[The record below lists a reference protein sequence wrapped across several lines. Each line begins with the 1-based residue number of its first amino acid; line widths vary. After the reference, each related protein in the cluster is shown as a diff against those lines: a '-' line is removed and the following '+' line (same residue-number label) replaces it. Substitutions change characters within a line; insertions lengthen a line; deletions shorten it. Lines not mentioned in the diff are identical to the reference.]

1 MLQLTDELEMF
12 LRRQYPGHL
21 CEDSNCPHH
30 SYKHAFGGENH
41 HLSRC
46 KYCNHA
52 HIHLSTH
59 FFIDPPNRSHSR
71 SLTHSLTHAPSHSL
85 AHSLTHSFAHSF
97 ILPLSHSLIY
107 PRTHSL
113 THSFTLSLPPARSFV
128 TVSSIARFPFPYL
141 SFLLENNESQALDQH
156 CAECDAIP
164 GWIGNILRLIETMGA
179 LPEGNPNTKES
190 IKKYFEEVIILVMPF
205 VPLIV
210 VLVFPLS
217 AYLYP

>member
-1 MLQLTDELEMF
+1 MNFANARRLIALVTRNRPEERTTMLQLTDELEMF

-71 SLTHSLTHAPSHSL
+71 SLTHSLTHSCTLPLSRSLTHSL
-85 AHSLTHSFAHSF
+85 IRSLIHPPTLSLTHLSSHSLTHS
-97 ILPLSHSLIY
+97 LIY
-107 PRTHSL
+107 P
-113 THSFTLSLPPARSFV
+113 LPPSRTLFCHGFLYCTISFP
-128 TVSSIARFPFPYL
+128 IF
-141 SFLLENNESQALDQH
+141 
-156 CAECDAIP
+156 
-164 GWIGNILRLIETMGA
+164 
-179 LPEGNPNTKES
+179 
-190 IKKYFEEVIILVMPF
+190 IIF
-205 VPLIV
+205 IRK
-210 VLVFPLS
+210 
-217 AYLYP
+217 